1 MRVADKMAFD
11 QVTAQVGR
19 NRSDMSELQNQAA
32 TQKRVTKPSDDP
44 VASSRVLFGRTE
56 QRSNDQFVKN
66 LNYAKSFLAF
76 TEQSLTE
83 LTEVVARA
91 KELALG
97 QASDGSSNAQTKAAI
112 AAEIKQLHDQ
122 AVQIGN
128 RKLGERFIF
137 GGYKTT
143 TKPFDVDGNYAG
155 DQGEMK
161 IHIDKETFLA
171 MNLPGDVVFQG
182 RGLTDNGI
190 NFKSEKQ
197 AMDVD
202 ELEAQRQEKAENQDE
217 KQFQAQQRGPAS
229 LRVNSELNSAPAL
242 AQEEVGAYK
251 TADDGANVFGVL
263 KKLEISLRANDKYG
277 VQESLDRLDAAM
289 NQVIL
294 ARTSLGSRVMTI
306 DASLESLATMGVD
319 NKANI
324 SSLEDA
330 DVFQVVSDMNKTES
344 TLQAT
349 LQTSGKLMQQS
360 LMDFIR

>member
-11 QVTAQVGR
+11 QVTANLGR
-19 NRSDMSELQNQAA
+19 NRSEMSELQNQAA

-66 LNYAKSFLAF
+66 LNYAKSFLDF
-76 TEQSLTE
+76 TEQSLAE

-112 AAEIKQLHDQ
+112 AAEITQLHDQ
-122 AVQIGN
+122 AIQIGN
-128 RKLGERFIF
+128 RRLGERFIF

-143 TKPFDVDGNYAG
+143 TKPFDPDGNYSG
-155 DQGEMK
+155 DAGEMK
-161 IHIDKETFLA
+161 IHIDKETFLS
-171 MNLPGDVVFQG
+171 MNLPGNIVFQG
-182 RGLTDNGI
+182 QGLTDKGI
-190 NFKSEKQ
+190 HFKSEKQ
-197 AMDVD
+197 ATSVD
-202 ELEAQRQEKAENQDE
+202 ELQAQQQEQAE
-217 KQFQAQQRGPAS
+217 KQEAQQRGPAS
-229 LRVNSELNSAPAL
+229 LKTAPAL
-242 AQEEVGAYK
+242 AREVGTLK
-251 TADDGANVFGVL
+251 TKDDGANVFGVL
-263 KKLEISLRANDKYG
+263 KKLEISLRANDKHG
-277 VQESLDRLDAAM
+277 VQESIDRLDDAM

-306 DASLESLATMGVD
+306 DSTLDSLATMGVD
-319 NKANI
+319 NKSNI
-324 SSLEDA
+324 SALEDA

-360 LMDFIR
+360 LLDFVR